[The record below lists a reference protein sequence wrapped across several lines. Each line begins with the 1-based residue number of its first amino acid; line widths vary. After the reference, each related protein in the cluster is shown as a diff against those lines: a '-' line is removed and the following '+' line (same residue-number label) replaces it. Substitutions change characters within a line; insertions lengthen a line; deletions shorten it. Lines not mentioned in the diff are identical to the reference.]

1 LVWTG
6 VDFLVPSRWFLL
18 QWIAVKIGLRVM
30 NTMPP
35 STMEI
40 SAEKLGPPGLRGD
53 LVVVAI
59 MLSETRRDEDRLH
72 DNVRR
77 PFKISARLG
86 KTALVADS
94 VKGDFGPEDGESYLR
109 LPDEAVAGRVRFN
122 DAMMDFKKN
131 SKGEKSLISFH
142 CSATSL
148 ADAKNR
154 FFDFALP
161 YLDHQAF
168 VSNCPIF
175 IQSIRIDDVNNQVQS
190 IDYTSPYRDSSIQQH
205 IVEVQKDLA
214 PVFAMYREA
223 KNSHSDFYKFL
234 CYHKMMDGL
243 LGSLRTEVKLRAR
256 KLSIELQQ
264 RRDLVPDDPAIALT
278 YRNHVGTPIRK
289 FFDDVLTPQFRNS
302 IAHFITKDGSILNLS
317 APATMLKHAEIM
329 YVTEL
334 CVRELIESH
343 QRSAAQLVDRNDAT
357 LPSSEL
363 TNRSPPKPSVKHRSA

>member
-1 LVWTG
+1 M
-6 VDFLVPSRWFLL
+6 DIP
-18 QWIAVKIGLRVM
+18 
-30 NTMPP
+30 
-35 STMEI
+35 
-40 SAEKLGPPGLRGD
+40 AEKLGPPGLRGD

-59 MLSETRRDEDRLH
+59 IPNETRPDHDRLH
-72 DNVRR
+72 DNVSR
-77 PFKISARLG
+77 PFKVFARLG

-122 DAMMDFKKN
+122 DAMMEFKKN
-131 SKGEKSLISFH
+131 NKGEKSLIAFD
-142 CSATSL
+142 CTATSL

-161 YLDHQAF
+161 YLDHQAY

-205 IVEVQKDLA
+205 IVEVRKDLA
-214 PVFAMYREA
+214 PVFSMYREA

-234 CYHKMMDGL
+234 CYQKIMDGL
-243 LGSLRTEVKLRAR
+243 LGSLRSAVNQRAR

-264 RRDLVPDDPAIALT
+264 RRDLVPDDPEIAST
-278 YRNHVGTPIRK
+278 YRSHIGTPIKK
-289 FFDDVLTPQFRNS
+289 FFDDVMTPQFRNA

-329 YVTEL
+329 YVAEI
-334 CVRELIESH
+334 CVRQLIESH
-343 QRSAAQLVDRNDAT
+343 QRSAAQLVVRDDA
-357 LPSSEL
+357 
-363 TNRSPPKPSVKHRSA
+363 NPSVN